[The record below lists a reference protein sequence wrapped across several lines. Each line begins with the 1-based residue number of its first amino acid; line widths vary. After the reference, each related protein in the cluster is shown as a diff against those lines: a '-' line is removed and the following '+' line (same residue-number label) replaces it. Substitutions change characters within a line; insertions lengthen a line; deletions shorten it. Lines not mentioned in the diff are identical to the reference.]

1 MGAKKSTKT
10 RKNIKTTSRRS
21 EHWKTLPRDKKG
33 RWTKARKK
41 KKSTKK
47 HIKSSS
53 AKSKSVRTQRTVP
66 IKNKASTVKS
76 HTSRTSNISISSQ
89 TNNLCPRCGGD
100 MKFHR
105 IRCGPERLVSVTKC
119 EICNFWLPI
128 GK

>member
-1 MGAKKSTKT
+1 MGAKKSIKN
-10 RKNIKTTSRRS
+10 RKNIKSTSRRS

-53 AKSKSVRTQRTVP
+53 SASRTKQTNSASKTRTDSNIIKVP
-66 IKNKASTVKS
+66 SS
-76 HTSRTSNISISSQ
+76 HTSTVNISSQ